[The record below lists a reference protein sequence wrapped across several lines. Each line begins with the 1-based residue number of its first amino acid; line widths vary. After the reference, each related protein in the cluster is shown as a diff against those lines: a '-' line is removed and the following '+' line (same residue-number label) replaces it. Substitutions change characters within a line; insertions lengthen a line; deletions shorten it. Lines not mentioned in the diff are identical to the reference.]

1 VLLQR
6 AGFNATY
13 LATALPQMAV
23 PTCTGSSKLVQVV
36 LRSRQYAAELS
47 WIITARNAQGSYTPS
62 QTNMLMAG
70 KTVLLL

>member
-1 VLLQR
+1 
-6 AGFNATY
+6 
-13 LATALPQMAV
+13 MAV